1 MKRHFV
7 TGGTGFIGSNLVK
20 ALLAKGDEV
29 YLLVRPVKNTSPQER
44 TDKTFPDNR
53 NRLVVISG
61 NVSKKNLGIKYG
73 DLKKLKTNKVD
84 FVWHLAANLAF
95 NQNLEDSKRF
105 KANVI
110 GTQHAVEVANKWNA
124 VLCHCSTAY
133 VCGDS
138 KSFSEDSLDTG
149 QVFRNV
155 YEQTKFLGEKMVREK
170 AKVPYVIFRPSLV
183 IDKPTPGKASNC
195 TFGYYRYV
203 FMFYLFRQ
211 WLFKCLTSGKL
222 SKLFLMVLGTRLGKD
237 GKTIIMPSLLLP
249 FPKNIAVNMVPIDYV
264 INTFIK
270 VASNK
275 SAYYKTYNLTNPRPR
290 TFIYMMKV
298 LIDDLSIKKVK
309 YIGVTPHLFTIL
321 FNLLYFVI
329 IPWRGYI
336 KSALLYLPYITTSP
350 VFARKNVDLYNS
362 PPKSLSK
369 DYLNKI
375 NTEAI
380 TKIFPKIKI

>member
-29 YLLVRPVKNTSPQER
+29 YLLVRPIKNSSPQER
-44 TDKTFPDNR
+44 ALNAFPDYKS
-53 NRLVVISG
+53 RLVVISG
-61 NVSKKNLGIKYG
+61 DVSEKSLGING
-73 DLKKLKTNKVD
+73 SDLKKLKTDKID

-95 NQNLEDSKRF
+95 NQNLKDSKRF

-110 GTQHAVEVANKWNA
+110 GTQNVVEVVNKWSA

-138 KSFSEDSLDTG
+138 KIFSEDSLDKG
-149 QVFRNV
+149 QIFRNG
-155 YEQTKFLGEKMVREK
+155 YEQTKFLGEKVVREK

-183 IDKPTPGKASNC
+183 IDKPTLGKASNC

-211 WLFKCLTSGKL
+211 WLFKTLTNGKF
-222 SKLFLMVLGTRLGKD
+222 SKLFLNVLGARLDKD
-237 GKTIIMPSLLLP
+237 GKTIIMPSLILP
-249 FPKNIAVNMVPIDYV
+249 FPQNIDVNMVPLDYV

-275 SAYYKTYNLTNPRPR
+275 SAYYKTYNLTNPKPR

-309 YIGVTPHLFTIL
+309 YIGVTPRLFTLL
-321 FNLLYFVI
+321 FNLLYLVI

-336 KSALLYLPYITTSP
+336 KSALSYLPYITTSP
-350 VFARKNVDLYNS
+350 VFIRKNVNLYNS
-362 PPKSLSK
+362 PPRPLSK

-375 NTEAI
+375 NNEAI

>member
-1 MKRHFV
+1 MSKHFI

-20 ALLAKGDEV
+20 ALLTRGDKV
-29 YLLVRPVKNTSPQER
+29 YLLVRPSKNISSEER
-44 TDKTFPDNR
+44 VSKAFPNHKNNLTVVSGDVIKNDLGMNR
-53 NRLVVISG
+53 N
-61 NVSKKNLGIKYG
+61 
-73 DLKKLKTNKVD
+73 DLKRLKSEKIG

-95 NQNLEDSKRF
+95 NQNLKDRKRF
-105 KANVI
+105 KANVV
-110 GTQHAVEVANKWNA
+110 GTQNAVEIANKWNA

-138 KSFSEDSLDTG
+138 KIFSEDHLDKG
-149 QVFRNV
+149 QVFRNG
-155 YEQTKFLGEKMVREK
+155 YEQTKFLGEKVVKEK

-183 IDKPTPGKASNC
+183 IDKPTAGKASNC

-211 WLFKCLTSGKL
+211 WLFKSLTSGKF
-222 SKLFLMVLGTRLGKD
+222 SKLFLKVLGARLEND
-237 GKTIIMPSLLLP
+237 GKTITVPSLILP

-264 INTFIK
+264 IDTFIK
-270 VASNK
+270 IASNK
-275 SAYYKTYNLTNPRPR
+275 SSYYKTYNLTNPNPR
-290 TFIYMMKV
+290 AFIYMMKV

-309 YIGVTPHLFTIL
+309 YVGVTPRLFTL
-321 FNLLYFVI
+321 LSNLLYLVV

-336 KSALLYLPYITTSP
+336 KSGLAYLPYITTSP
-350 VFARKNVDLYNS
+350 VFVRKNVDLYNS
-362 PPKSLSK
+362 PPKPLSK

>member
-1 MKRHFV
+1 MKKHFV
-7 TGGTGFIGSNLVK
+7 TGGMGFIGSNLVK
-20 ALLAKGDEV
+20 ALLVRGDEV
-29 YLLVRPVKNTSPQER
+29 YLLVRPKKNVSSQER
-44 TDKTFPDNR
+44 TLKIFPNHKK
-53 NRLVVISG
+53 RLVVLSG
-61 NVSKKNLGIKYG
+61 NVSRKNLGIKNI
-73 DLKKLKTNKVD
+73 DLKKFKTDKID

-95 NQNLEDSKRF
+95 NQNLKDSKRF

-110 GTQHAVEVANKWNA
+110 GTQNVVEITNKWNA

-138 KSFSEDSLDTG
+138 KIFSEDSLDKG
-149 QVFRNV
+149 QVFRNG
-155 YEQTKFLGEKMVREK
+155 YEQTKFLGERVVREK
-170 AKVPYVIFRPSLV
+170 AKVPYIIFRPSLV

-211 WLFKCLTSGKL
+211 WLFKSLTSGTF
-222 SKLFLMVLGTRLGKD
+222 SKLFLRVLGTRLDKD
-237 GKTIIMPSLLLP
+237 GKTILMPSLILP
-249 FPKNIAVNMVPIDYV
+249 FPKNIAVNMIPIDYV
-264 INTFIK
+264 VSTFIK

-309 YIGVTPHLFTIL
+309 YVGVTPHSFKLLI
-321 FNLLYFVI
+321 NLLYLVVV
-329 IPWRGYI
+329 PWRGYI
-336 KSALLYLPYITTSP
+336 KSALSYLPYITTSP
-350 VFARKNVDLYNS
+350 IFVRKNVNLYNS
-362 PPKSLSK
+362 PPKPLSK

-375 NTEAI
+375 NNEAI
-380 TKIFPKIKI
+380 TKIFPKIKL

>member
-1 MKRHFV
+1 MKTHFV
-7 TGGTGFIGSNLVK
+7 TGGIGFIGSNLVK
-20 ALLAKGDEV
+20 ALLAKEDKV
-29 YLLVRPVKNTSPQER
+29 YLLVRPGKSLSPEER
-44 TDKTFPDNR
+44 VFKTFPDHKGK
-53 NRLVVISG
+53 LIIIAG
-61 NVSKKNLGIKYG
+61 DISKKDLGIKRN
-73 DLKKLKTNKVD
+73 DLRELKAGKID

-95 NQNLEDSKRF
+95 NQNLKGSKRF
-105 KANVI
+105 RANVV
-110 GTQHAVEVANKWNA
+110 GTQNVVEIANKWDA

-138 KSFSEDSLDTG
+138 KVFSEDSLDKG
-149 QVFRNV
+149 QVFRNG
-155 YEQTKFLGEKMVREK
+155 YEQTKFLGEKVVKEK

-211 WLFKCLTSGKL
+211 WLFKSLTSGKF
-222 SKLFLMVLGTRLGKD
+222 SKLFLNALGTRLDKD

-264 INTFIK
+264 INTFLK
-270 VASNK
+270 VSLNK

-309 YIGVTPHLFTIL
+309 YVGVTPRLFTLL
-321 FNLLYFVI
+321 FNLLYLVVV
-329 IPWRGYI
+329 PWRGYI
-336 KSALLYLPYITTSP
+336 KSALSYLPYITTSP
-350 VFARKNVDLYNS
+350 VFVRKNVNLYNS
-362 PPKSLSK
+362 PPKPLSK

-375 NTEAI
+375 NNEAI
-380 TKIFPKIKI
+380 TEVFSKIKI